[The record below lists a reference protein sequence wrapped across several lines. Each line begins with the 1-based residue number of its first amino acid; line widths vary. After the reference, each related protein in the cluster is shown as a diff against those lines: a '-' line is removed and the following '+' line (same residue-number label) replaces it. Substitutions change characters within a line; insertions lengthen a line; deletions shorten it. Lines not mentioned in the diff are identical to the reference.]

1 MDKYFYLDE
10 QITIKMQTNVAHD
23 GVYGYSVIRVV
34 NGVDNVV
41 FRGRV
46 FLEGQ
51 STKEFDITS
60 IVRSLYITPTFIESL
75 PTSSIQRKSNGLEE
89 FKIAIEEDYEINYS
103 VDRIF
108 VRMFYRYPLLREE
121 MYSGLEYKHDA
132 NNTLWIGLQGRY
144 NVSNKGY
151 FRLTPR
157 IPLIGTINYIF
168 AIAGYCTN
176 GLVGNNSLKFS
187 FYEDGVLS
195 PTEVNVAPTSN
206 NFTIIYPLSKL
217 FEALDPNG
225 GEITIWYA
233 GDEVAKV
240 DNCPAKYYLMWQD
253 RAGSF
258 QSQPFDKI
266 STYSESFDRE
276 YITNYKG
283 VKRPTTI
290 TTSPKIKIQTGYI
303 DEKLYP
309 YYESIFTSPY
319 LLLYDFKE
327 DKSYLV
333 NVTGSDYIEKTFKNQ
348 SRQMF
353 NIQLDLEFAKN
364 QNMVY

>member
-10 QITIKMQTNVAHD
+10 QITTTIQTNNQDDVIYTYD
-23 GVYGYSVIRVV
+23 VIRVI
-34 NGVDNVV
+34 NGVDNLL

-46 FLEGQ
+46 FLEVQ

-60 IVRSLYITPTFIESL
+60 IVRSLYVTPTFMESL
-75 PTSSIQRKSNGLEE
+75 PTSITKRKSNGLEE
-89 FKIAIEEDYEINYS
+89 FKIAIYEENAITYS

-121 MYSGLEYKHDA
+121 MYGGLEYKHDSI
-132 NNTLWIGLQGRY
+132 NSLWIGLQGRY
-144 NVSNKGY
+144 VIGGNGY
-151 FRLTPR
+151 FKLTPR
-157 IPLIGTINYIF
+157 IPLIGTDNYALI
-168 AIAGYCTN
+168 IAGYCTN
-176 GLVGNNSLKFS
+176 GLVGANSLKIS
-187 FYEDGVLS
+187 FRENGVLA
-195 PTEVNVAPTSN
+195 PTELNVAPSSN

-217 FEALDPNG
+217 FEALDPSG
-225 GEITIWYA
+225 GELTVWYA

-240 DNCPAKYYLMWQD
+240 DNCPAQYYLMWQD

-258 QSQPFDKI
+258 QSQPFDKV
-266 STYSESFDRE
+266 STYSETFSNE

-319 LLLYDFKE
+319 LLLYDFNE

-333 NVTGSDYIEKTFKNQ
+333 NVTGDYTEKTFKNQ
-348 SRQMF
+348 GRQMF

-364 QNMVY
+364 QNMIY

>member
-10 QITIKMQTNVAHD
+10 QITTKIQTNNYDDVIYTYD
-23 GVYGYSVIRVV
+23 VIRVI
-34 NGVDNVV
+34 NGVDNLL
-41 FRGRV
+41 FRGKV

-60 IVRSLYITPTFIESL
+60 IVRSLYITPTFMESL
-75 PTSSIQRKSNGLEE
+75 PTSSTQLKSNGLEK
-89 FKIAIEEDYEINYS
+89 FKIAIWEENAITYS
-103 VDRIF
+103 EDIF

-121 MYSGLEYKHDA
+121 MYGALNYTHDA
-132 NNTLWIGLQGRY
+132 NNTLWVGLQGRY
-144 NVSNKGY
+144 NVGNKGY
-151 FRLTPR
+151 FKLTPR
-157 IPLIGTINYIF
+157 IPLIGTDNYALI
-168 AIAGYCTN
+168 IAGYCTD
-176 GLVGNNSLKFS
+176 GLVGTNSLKIS

-195 PTEVNVAPTSN
+195 PTEINVAPTSN

-217 FEALDPNG
+217 FSALDPSG

-233 GDEVAKV
+233 CDEVAKV
-240 DNCPAKYYLMWQD
+240 DNCPSQYYLMWQD

-266 STYSESFDRE
+266 STYSESFNRE

-290 TTSPKIKIQTGYI
+290 TTNPKIRVQTGYI

-333 NVTGSDYIEKTFKNQ
+333 NVTGDYTEKTFKNQ

-364 QNMVY
+364 QNMIY

>member
-1 MDKYFYLDE
+1 VL
-10 QITIKMQTNVAHD
+10 
-23 GVYGYSVIRVV
+23 

-41 FRGRV
+41 FRGSV
-46 FLEGQ
+46 FLEEQ

-60 IVRSLYITPTFIESL
+60 IVRSCNITPTFMESL
-75 PTSSIQRKSNGLEE
+75 PTSNIQRRSNGLEK

-103 VDRIF
+103 VEIF

-121 MYSGLEYKHDA
+121 MYGALNYTHDA
-132 NNTLWIGLQGRY
+132 NNTLWVGLQGRY
-144 NVSNKGY
+144 NVGSAGY
-151 FRLTPR
+151 FKLTPR
-157 IPLIGTINYIF
+157 IPLIGTPNYIF
-168 AIAGYCTN
+168 AIAGYCTD
-176 GLVGNNSLKFS
+176 GLVGNNSLKIS
-187 FYEDGVLS
+187 FRENGVQI
-195 PTEVNVAPTSN
+195 PTELNVAPTSN

-217 FEALDPNG
+217 FEALDPSG
-225 GEITIWYA
+225 GEITILYA

-240 DNCPAKYYLMWQD
+240 DNCPSQYYLMWQD

-258 QSQPFDKI
+258 QSQPFDKV
-266 STYSESFDRE
+266 STYSETFDRE
-276 YITNYKG
+276 YITNYKS

-319 LLLYDFKE
+319 LLLYDFNE

-333 NVTGSDYIEKTFKNQ
+333 NVTGDYTEKTFKNQ

-353 NIQLDLEFAKN
+353 NIQLDLEFAKK
-364 QNMVY
+364 QNMIY

>member
-10 QITIKMQTNVAHD
+10 QITVTIQTNVAHD
-23 GVYGYSVIRVV
+23 GVYGYSVIRVL

-41 FRGRV
+41 FRGSV
-46 FLEGQ
+46 FLEEQ

-60 IVRSLYITPTFIESL
+60 IVRSCNITPTFMESL
-75 PTSSIQRKSNGLEE
+75 PTSNIQRKSNGLDK

-103 VDRIF
+103 EEIF

-121 MYSGLEYKHDA
+121 MYGALNYTHDA

-144 NVSNKGY
+144 NVGSAGY
-151 FRLTPR
+151 FKLTPR
-157 IPLIGTINYIF
+157 IPLIGTPNYIF
-168 AIAGYCTN
+168 AIAGYCTD

-187 FYEDGVLS
+187 FYENGVLT

-217 FEALDPNG
+217 FEALDPSG

-240 DNCPAKYYLMWQD
+240 DNCPSQYYLMWQD

-258 QSQPFDKI
+258 QSQPFDKV
-266 STYSESFDRE
+266 STYSETFDRE

-283 VKRPTTI
+283 VKRATTI

-319 LLLYDFKE
+319 LLLYDTKE

-333 NVTGSDYIEKTFKNQ
+333 NVTGDYTEKTFKNQ

-364 QNMVY
+364 QNMIY

>member
-10 QITIKMQTNVAHD
+10 QITTKIQTHNDDDVICTYD
-23 GVYGYSVIRVV
+23 VYRVV
-34 NGVDNVV
+34 NGVDTLL
-41 FRGRV
+41 FRGKV

-60 IVRSLYITPTFIESL
+60 IVRSLYITPTFMELL
-75 PTSSIQRKSNGLEE
+75 PTSRTQRHSNGLEE
-89 FKIAIEEDYEINYS
+89 FKIAIYEDYGITYS
-103 VDRIF
+103 EDRIF

-121 MYSGLEYKHDA
+121 MYGGLDYKHDA
-132 NNTLWIGLQGRY
+132 NNTLWVGLQGRY
-144 NVSNKGY
+144 NVGNKGY
-151 FRLTPR
+151 FKLTPR
-157 IPLIGTINYIF
+157 IPLIGTLNYIF
-168 AIAGYCTN
+168 VIAGYCTD
-176 GLVGNNSLKFS
+176 GLVGSNLKIN

-195 PTEVNVAPTSN
+195 PTELNVAPTTN

-217 FEALDPNG
+217 FEALDPSG

-240 DNCPAKYYLMWQD
+240 DNCPSQYYLMWQD

-258 QSQPFDKI
+258 QSQPFDKV
-266 STYSESFDRE
+266 STYSETFDKE

-290 TTSPKIKIQTGYI
+290 TNSPKIKIQTGYI
-303 DEKLYP
+303 DEDIYP

-319 LLLYDFKE
+319 LLLYDFNE

-333 NVTGSDYIEKTFKNQ
+333 NVTGDYTEKTFKNQ
-348 SRQMF
+348 GRQMF

>member
-10 QITIKMQTNVAHD
+10 QITITMQTNVAHD

-41 FRGRV
+41 FRGSV

-51 STKEFDITS
+51 STKIFDITS
-60 IVRSLYITPTFIESL
+60 IVRSLYITPTFMELL
-75 PTSSIQRKSNGLEE
+75 PTNVYQTQSNGLEE
-89 FKIAIEEDYEINYS
+89 FKIAIEEDYEVNYS

-121 MYSGLEYKHDA
+121 MYGGLEYKHDSI
-132 NNTLWIGLQGRY
+132 NSLWIGLQGRY
-144 NVSNKGY
+144 IIGGKGH
-151 FRLTPR
+151 FKLTPR
-157 IPLIGTINYIF
+157 IPLIGTDNYTLI
-168 AIAGYCTN
+168 IAGYCTN
-176 GLVGNNSLKFS
+176 GLVGNNSLKIS
-187 FYEDGVLS
+187 FRENGVQI
-195 PTEVNVAPTSN
+195 PTELNVAPTSN

-217 FEALDPNG
+217 FEALDPS
-225 GEITIWYA
+225 GELTIWYA

-240 DNCPAKYYLMWQD
+240 DNCPSQYYLMWQD

-258 QSQPFDKI
+258 QSQPFDKV
-266 STYSESFDRE
+266 STYSETFDRE

-290 TTSPKIKIQTGYI
+290 TNSPKIKIQTGYI
-303 DEKLYP
+303 DEDIYP

-319 LLLYDFKE
+319 LLLYDTKE

-333 NVTGSDYIEKTFKNQ
+333 NVTGDYTEKTFKNQ
-348 SRQMF
+348 GRQMF
-353 NIQLDLEFAKN
+353 NIQLDLEFAKK
-364 QNMVY
+364 QNMIY

>member
-10 QITIKMQTNVAHD
+10 QITTTIQTNNSDDVIYAYD
-23 GVYGYSVIRVV
+23 VIRVV
-34 NGVDNVV
+34 NGADILL
-41 FRGRV
+41 FKGSV

-51 STKEFDITS
+51 STKEIDITS
-60 IVRSLYITPTFIESL
+60 IVRSCIIKPTFMESL
-75 PTSSIQRKSNGLEE
+75 PTTYIQRKSNGLEE
-89 FKIAIEEDYEINYS
+89 FKIAIYEENGITYS

-121 MYSGLEYKHDA
+121 MYGGLEYTHDA

-144 NVSNKGY
+144 NVGSKGY
-151 FRLTPR
+151 FKLTPR
-157 IPLIGTINYIF
+157 IPLIGTTNYIF
-168 AIAGYCTN
+168 AMAGYCTS
-176 GLVGNNSLKFS
+176 GLIGNKSLKIS

-195 PTEVNVAPTSN
+195 QTELNVAPISN

-217 FEALDPNG
+217 FETLDPSG
-225 GEITIWYA
+225 GEITMWYA

-240 DNCPAKYYLMWQD
+240 DNCPSQYYLMWQD

-258 QSQPFDKI
+258 QSQPFDKV
-266 STYSESFDRE
+266 STYSETFDRE

-290 TTSPKIKIQTGYI
+290 TNSPKIKIQTGYI

-319 LLLYDFKE
+319 LLLYDFNE

-333 NVTGSDYIEKTFKNQ
+333 NVTGDYTEKTFKNQ
-348 SRQMF
+348 GRQMF

-364 QNMVY
+364 QNMIY